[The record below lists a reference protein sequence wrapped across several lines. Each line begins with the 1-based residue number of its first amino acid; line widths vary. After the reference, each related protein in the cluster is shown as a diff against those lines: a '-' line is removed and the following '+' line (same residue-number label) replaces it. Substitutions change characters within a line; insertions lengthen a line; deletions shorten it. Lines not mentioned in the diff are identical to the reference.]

1 MTADISLEI
10 ELPPGTPD
18 VPPAATRSLDR
29 DELGAVLSTVL
40 RAGQLMLEAG
50 AETARVE
57 EVVHRMG
64 TALGADWMDVYIT
77 PTGIIAMATSHG
89 EHRTRVQRV
98 TRWVVDMARIDTIT
112 HLSRRTVEEHLPLA
126 QVQALL
132 ADIAGHPR
140 HYGSWVTLWAI
151 GFACA
156 AFAGIF
162 GGDGRAMLATF
173 VAAALAQALRA
184 ALMRRHLSPLVM
196 TALVAAVATAIGYVS
211 AGIVGAD
218 AGVVMTAS
226 VLLLVP
232 GVFLVGSVSDLINGN
247 LVSGVAKGAYAALLV
262 CGIGAG
268 VWFVLYVIGRLA

>member
-10 ELPPGTPD
+10 EPSPGTPES
-18 VPPAATRSLDR
+18 PPTATQPLDR
-29 DELGAVLSTVL
+29 SELGAVLSTVL
-40 RAGQLMLEAG
+40 HAGQLMLEAG

-64 TALGADWMDVYIT
+64 IALGADWMDVYIT
-77 PTGIIAMATSHG
+77 PTGIIAMATSYG

-98 TRWVVDMARIDTIT
+98 RRWAVDMARIDALTD
-112 HLSRRTVEEHLPLA
+112 LSRRTVAQHLPLA
-126 QVQALL
+126 TVQAALHDIGTRPRRYGPWSTML
-132 ADIAGHPR
+132 A
-140 HYGSWVTLWAI
+140 V

-173 VAAALAQALRA
+173 VAAALAQALRG
-184 ALMRRHLSPLVM
+184 ALMGRLLSPLVM
-196 TALVAAVATAIGYVS
+196 TAIVAAVATATGYVS

-226 VLLLVP
+226 VLLVVP

-268 VWFVLYVIGRLA
+268 VWFVLYVIGRLT

>member
-10 ELPPGTPD
+10 E
-18 VPPAATRSLDR
+18 PAAGAAGTLASASLGR
-29 DELGAVLSTVL
+29 EELAAVLSNVL

-57 EVVHRMG
+57 EVVHHMG
-64 TALGADWMDVYIT
+64 TALGARSMDVYIT
-77 PTGIIAMATSHG
+77 PTGIIAMATSLD

-98 TRWVVDMARIDTIT
+98 THWAVDMARIDAIT
-112 HLSRRTVEEHLPLA
+112 RLSRRTVSERLPLSE
-126 QVQALL
+126 VQTMLS
-132 ADIAGHPR
+132 DIAGRPR
-140 HYGSWVTLWAI
+140 HFGPWVTMLAI

-184 ALMRRHLSPLVM
+184 TLMGWHLSPLVM
-196 TALVAAVATAIGYVS
+196 TAIVAAAATAFGYLI
-211 AGIVGAD
+211 AGFMAAD

-226 VLLLVP
+226 VLLLIP

-247 LVSGVAKGAYAALLV
+247 LVSGVAKGAYAALLIF
-262 CGIGAG
+262 GIGAG
-268 VWFVLYVIGRLA
+268 AWFVLFVIGRLA